1 MVRSFGI
8 GISVDDFG
16 TGFSSLSLLK
26 DLPLSCLKI
35 DRSFVRDIGKQTG
48 AETIVHAVVE
58 MARKLGFRTVA
69 EGVETEEQVA
79 MLRDVGVDELQ
90 GYYFSK
96 PVPGEQFVA
105 WLAKSESFLVA

>member
-1 MVRSFGI
+1 M
-8 GISVDDFG
+8 
-16 TGFSSLSLLK
+16 
-26 DLPLSCLKI
+26 
-35 DRSFVRDIGKQTG
+35 RDIGKQAG

-79 MLRDVGVDELQ
+79 MLRDIGVDDLQ

-96 PVPGEQFVA
+96 PVSGEQFVV
-105 WLAKSESFLVA
+105 LARQERILPGCLSRKRPTIRSRSGRGTASGGRETSSP